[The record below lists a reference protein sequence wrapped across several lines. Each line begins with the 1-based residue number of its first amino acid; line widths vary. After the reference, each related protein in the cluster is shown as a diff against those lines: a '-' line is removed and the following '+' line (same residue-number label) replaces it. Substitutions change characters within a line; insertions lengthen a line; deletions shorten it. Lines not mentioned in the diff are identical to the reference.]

1 LFQKLSKL
9 IKKKMM
15 IKVDVLTNNKDWKIY
30 IKNPTIY
37 IKRKLIKVQKKISLF
52 KKIEFNF
59 TLLLS
64 GDKEIR
70 KLNKKFRKKDKIT
83 DILSF
88 PFHEKRKLNKLIS
101 EKKNIYLGDIIIN
114 LNKTIKQ
121 SEKQFFFITFDKLWI
136 HGLSH
141 LLGYRH
147 KLNRDYLMMQKFE
160 NKIIK
165 STQ

>member
-1 LFQKLSKL
+1 
-9 IKKKMM
+9 MM

-88 PFHEKRKLNKLIS
+88 PFHEKRKLNKLIR
-101 EKKNIYLGDIIIN
+101 LIN
-114 LNKTIKQ
+114 
-121 SEKQFFFITFDKLWI
+121 
-136 HGLSH
+136 
-141 LLGYRH
+141 R
-147 KLNRDYLMMQKFE
+147 
-160 NKIIK
+160 
-165 STQ
+165 